1 MKLAVVLVLLVVGSI
16 IFHFVSPWWFTP
28 LASNWGSIDFTITLT
43 FWVTGFVFIAVNLFL
58 AYAVYKF
65 RHDKNRKALYEPE
78 NQKLEGWLTAIT
90 TLGVIALLAP
100 GLVVWNDFVTVPEDA
115 DVIEVVGQQWQWAF
129 RYPGKD
135 GKLGDSD
142 SRYVSMENPLGVD
155 PTDEAGQDDIIIL
168 EHEIHLPIDR
178 PVKTLLRSKD
188 VLHDFA
194 VPQFRVKMDLIP
206 GTISYL
212 WFTPTVEGTF
222 DILCME
228 LCGIAH
234 HAMRG
239 KIIVESVEKYTEWL
253 STKPTFAETQNGGK
267 GDPIAG
273 QASFAVCG
281 SCHGQQGEGNVAMNA
296 PQLSGQSPWYL
307 RRQLHNYKNGLR
319 GTHKDDIPGQQM
331 ASMAAMLQDD
341 VAIKN
346 VVAYID
352 SLSAPV
358 QTSTLEGDP
367 EHGKSLYVTC
377 GSCHGKQGQGKFAL
391 GAPKLAGMQDWYLK
405 RQINN
410 FKTGL
415 RGVHK
420 KDNYGSQMILMAR
433 MLSNETAVDDVVSY
447 INTL

>member
-28 LASNWGSIDFTITLT
+28 LASNWGSIDFTINLT

-90 TLGVIALLAP
+90 TLGVISLLAP
-100 GLVVWNDFVTVPEDA
+100 GLVVWNDFVSVPEEA
-115 DVIEVVGQQWQWAF
+115 DVIEVVGQQWQWGF

-142 SRYVSMENPLGVD
+142 SRHVSMENPLGID
-155 PTDEAGQDDIIIL
+155 PTDEAGQDDIIVL

-206 GTISYL
+206 GTVSYL
-212 WFTPTVEGTF
+212 WFTPTVDGTF

-239 KIIVESVEKYTEWL
+239 KIVVESVEKYTEWL

-281 SCHGQQGEGNVAMNA
+281 SCHGQQGEGNMAMNA

-352 SLSAPV
+352 SLSAP
-358 QTSTLEGDP
+358 TPSSTFEGDP

-377 GSCHGKQGQGKFAL
+377 GSCHGKQGQGKFSL

-433 MLSNETAVDDVVSY
+433 MLSSDEAVDDVVSY

>member
-28 LASNWGSIDFTITLT
+28 LASNWGSIDFTLNVT
-43 FWVTGFVFIAVNLFL
+43 FWITGIVFVAVNFFL

-65 RHDKNRKALYEPE
+65 RYNKNRKALYEPE
-78 NQKLEGWLTAIT
+78 NKKLEGWLTVVT
-90 TLGVIALLAP
+90 TLGVVAMLTP
-100 GLVVWNDFVTVPEDA
+100 GLVVWYDFVTVPEEA

-135 GKLGDSD
+135 GKLGASD
-142 SRYVSMENPLGVD
+142 SRFVSTENPLGVD
-155 PTDEAGQDDIIIL
+155 PTDELGQDDIIVL
-168 EHEIHLPIDR
+168 AHEFHLPIDR

-206 GTISYL
+206 GTVTYL
-212 WFTPTVEGTF
+212 WFTPTVIGSY

-234 HAMRG
+234 YAMRG
-239 KIIVESVEKYTEWL
+239 KVIVDTEEDYNAWL
-253 STKPTFAETQNGGK
+253 STQPTFAETQSGAK

-273 QASFAVCG
+273 QAHFAICG
-281 SCHGQQGEGNVAMNA
+281 SCHGQQGEGNFALNA
-296 PQLSGQSPWYL
+296 PQLSGQASWYL
-307 RRQLHNYKNGLR
+307 TRQLNNYKHGLR
-319 GTHKDDIPGQQM
+319 GTHKDDTLGMQM
-331 ASMAAMLQDD
+331 ASMAATLQDEI
-341 VAIKN
+341 AIKN

-352 SLSAPV
+352 TLSIAEH
-358 QTSTLEGDP
+358 SATLEGDS

-377 GSCHGKQGQGKFAL
+377 GSCHGKQGQGKFSL

-415 RGVHK
+415 RGTHK
-420 KDNYGSQMILMAR
+420 KDNYGSQMILMAK
-433 MLSNETAVDDVVSY
+433 MLNNEKAVNDVVSY